1 MATLFSPRS
10 RALSGSWTR
19 RTLRSGFRFSSG
31 SCFGRSEG
39 RTAGVSD
46 LPVSPSQ
53 NTALLDHLL
62 SLSVALLGAAFYLET
77 SRQRPSHQ
85 AGSLQSVREQIPP
98 ESGPVPL
105 RDADAYAPCVG
116 HGFEQPQARER
127 RHRRVV
133 FERDAREERSEPL
146 EPSFSGPRRIERR
159 RQELRAPR
167 IERRSG
173 LAQRPAQGFEPARA
187 ERALFREVRKIARG
201 SLEDLERPGD
211 AGKKRVLES
220 QVQARTAAASHRL
233 EIGKGPPRLGDE
245 PLCDRG
251 PIEALDEERRGPGE
265 PFARAQALHRLVEKQ
280 AAVLERLVRKAT
292 RHRARVTRRAGIELQ
307 PLLEREAH
315 APPRPREAACKKSAP
330 GGCRRRPLA
339 ACPAASPRAP
349 GPPAPPPHERLR
361 QPPRGSAGKA
371 LRRATS
377 AHRPTRFGRARIA
390 PRESRPGPH
399 APRRSRRRAPAGLP
413 AQKLC
418 QPLPCGRTRRVDGD
432 GALEDLLGARQVFP
446 PLAQH
451 GVEPPDVLAD
461 PVRARPPAPLQCGE
475 DVPVLEDRAAP
486 VPARFG
492 PVSYTHLTLPT
503 KRIV

>member
-1 MATLFSPRS
+1 MCIRDKNRRSERSPRLTFS
-10 RALSGSWTR
+10 EHGSPRPSPFALRRPSGSGV
-19 RTLRSGFRFSSG
+19 L
-31 SCFGRSEG
+31 FGNVKAKAVPSPDQIRDDAEAPFG
-39 RTAGVSD
+39 A
-46 LPVSPSQ
+46 SPS
-53 NTALLDHLL
+53 DHLRGEKPRIAVKEHEACEGL
-62 SLSVALLGAAFYLET
+62 ADHRVAPRLGEK
-77 SRQRPSHQ
+77 RQ

-105 RDADAYAPCVG
+105 RDADAYAPYVG
-116 HGFEQPQARER
+116 HGFEQPQALER

-146 EPSFSGPRRIERR
+146 EPSFRGPRRIERR

-292 RHRARVTRRAGIELQ
+292 RHRARVTRRAGIALQ

-330 GGCRRRPLA
+330 GDAEGGASQRALPPLLA
-339 ACPAASPRAP
+339 LQA
-349 GPPAPPPHERLR
+349 RLR
-361 QPPRGSAGKA
+361 LLRVSASGS
-371 LRRATS
+371 LREV
-377 AHRPTRFGRARIA
+377 A
-390 PRESRPGPH
+390 PVKRCG
-399 APRRSRRRAPAGLP
+399 ARRAPTA
-413 AQKLC
+413 
-418 QPLPCGRTRRVDGD
+418 RRDS
-432 GALEDLLGARQVFP
+432 
-446 PLAQH
+446 
-451 GVEPPDVLAD
+451 
-461 PVRARPPAPLQCGE
+461 GE
-475 DVPVLEDRAAP
+475 RE
-486 VPARFG
+486 
-492 PVSYTHLTLPT
+492 
-503 KRIV
+503 